1 MTSNT
6 EKTNTESDIP
16 SSSDESQTQL
26 DKPLPIFKERF
37 GNATAPVTQYNSKGK
52 KRAISRGKQALKDEV
67 RAKAKKENVA
77 DTTNPNKYEVVF
89 PAKKG
94 PCKKKASAQE
104 ILAICD
110 KPIRGR
116 PKIIDVNSEQF
127 HLLPDEIKVKQ
138 LELAKTEA
146 EIQNLVRPIIM
157 DSLPNYQLT
166 TRQLNEIKGS
176 VVAEVKAEHPKY
188 NLKDILAAAALG
200 YTSYRKYLKRIAKGP
215 EEDIYAPVKQLI
227 LDIAKKNDYKF
238 GRYRMTEELRKHN
251 VYLCHLTVRKL
262 MKELNVLVER

>member
-6 EKTNTESDIP
+6 DKTYIESDTP
-16 SSSDESQTQL
+16 GSSDESQTQL

-52 KRAISRGKQALKDEV
+52 KRASSRGKQALKDEV

-176 VVAEVKAEHPKY
+176 VVAEVKADHPEYK
-188 NLKDILAAAALG
+188 LRDILAAAALSDA
-200 YTSYRKYLKRIAKGP
+200 SYRLYLKRVAKGP
-215 EEDIYAPVKQLI
+215 KEAIYAPVKQLI